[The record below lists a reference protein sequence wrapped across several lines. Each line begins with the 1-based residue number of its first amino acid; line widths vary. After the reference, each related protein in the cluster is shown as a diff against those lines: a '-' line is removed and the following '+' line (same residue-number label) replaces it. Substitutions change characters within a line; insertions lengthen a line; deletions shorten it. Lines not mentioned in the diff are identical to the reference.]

1 MWLIVIAGVATV
13 IISHIAPFPFV
24 LDRMAPKHSLWRMPE
39 AQPPTVYLT
48 FDDGPNPDAT
58 PDLLDVLRE
67 SGARATFF
75 VIDDHVSGD
84 TAPMLVR
91 MFAEGH
97 AVALH
102 SNTRALMVRTPD
114 EFAATLQ
121 RYAVRIEQLAGSRPC
136 RLFRPHA
143 GWRSGT
149 MIAGL
154 KQMDYRLVGWGF
166 GLWDFNWYRRPEPA
180 ALAARLAR
188 RAAAGDIIVMHDG
201 HHVDPRAD
209 RRHTVAAVRVLVP
222 ALAARGF
229 AFGTLC

>member
-24 LDRMAPKHSLWRMPE
+24 LDRMAPKQSLWRMPE
-39 AQPPTVYLT
+39 TQPLTVYLT

-75 VIDDHVSGD
+75 VIDDHVSAD

-121 RYAVRIEQLAGSRPC
+121 QYAVRIEQLAGSRPC

-154 KQMDYRLVGWGF
+154 KQMDYRLVGWSF

-180 ALAARLAR
+180 ALAERLAQ